1 MPVIVRE
8 AETEDILETTKL
20 LKEFSSLTPIKGE
33 LVDHHFHAPTVARM
47 VTYCMTNGCVIV
59 AEDTKNQDIVGVI
72 MGIIQTNLW
81 TEMSKEM
88 REIAWYVKKDH
99 RESGVGVD
107 LYNRYVEI
115 SDYYTD
121 EGIVYVSWMTT
132 MSNSGP
138 MVEGLVKRDFQPM
151 QTSYFRGG

>member
-1 MPVIVRE
+1 
-8 AETEDILETTKL
+8 
-20 LKEFSSLTPIKGE
+20 
-33 LVDHHFHAPTVARM
+33 
-47 VTYCMTNGCVIV
+47 MTNGCVII

-72 MGIIQTNLW
+72 MGIIQINLW
-81 TEMSKEM
+81 TETSKEM

-99 RESGVGVD
+99 RKSGVGVD

-121 EGIVYVSWMTT
+121 EGIVNVSWMTT

-138 MVEGLVKRDFQPM
+138 MVEELVKRDFQPM
-151 QTSYFRGG
+151 QTNYFRGG